1 MNKLFAAATLAVFS
15 SVIAAAQVPA
25 NTAWVRVV
33 HAASDAPAVDVLAN
47 GSLVFQG
54 IRFKGFTEYTPV
66 PAASYTFAVNVSG
79 TNTTVMSIG
88 PTQLL
93 SGHAYTF
100 FAFGKLADGT
110 LQLMGAGDEVDAP
123 GMGQAKVRVVHGA
136 STAPAVD
143 VYITTPYAPLTGSP
157 VLTRVPFPLAS
168 GYLTVPA
175 GVYQAR
181 VTVAGTKTVA
191 IDSGRLLILGNTT
204 RTVVALDPA
213 AKDGSFELLVLPDV
227 N

>member
-1 MNKLFAAATLAVFS
+1 MKNVFLTAALTLMSATAIFAQ
-15 SVIAAAQVPA
+15 IPA

-47 GSLVFQG
+47 GSVVFQSLK
-54 IRFKGFTEYTPV
+54 FKNFTEYTPV

-79 TNTTVMSIG
+79 TSTTVMSLG
-88 PTQLL
+88 PIALQ
-93 SGHAYTF
+93 GGNAYTF

-110 LQLMGAGDEVDAP
+110 LALMGAGDDVAAP
-123 GMGQAKVRVVHGA
+123 GMGSAKIRVVHGA

-143 VYITTPYAPLTGSP
+143 VYATAPYAPLTGQP
-157 VLTRVPFPLAS
+157 ALMRVPFPLAS

-181 VTVAGTKTVA
+181 VTVTGTRNVA
-191 IDSGRLLILGNTT
+191 IDSGRLPIASNTI
-204 RTVVALDPA
+204 RTVVALDPSTR
-213 AKDGSFELLVLPDV
+213 DGGFELLVLPDL

>member
-1 MNKLFAAATLAVFS
+1 MKKLLMAATFAVLTS
-15 SVIAAAQVPA
+15 IAALAQIPS

-47 GSLVFQG
+47 GAVVFQG
-54 IRFKGFTEYTPV
+54 IKFKGFTEYTPV
-66 PAASYTFAVNVSG
+66 PAATYSLAVNVSG
-79 TNTTVMSIG
+79 TGTTVMTLG
-88 PTQLL
+88 PTPLQG
-93 SGHAYTF
+93 GHAYTF

-123 GMGQAKVRVVHGA
+123 GMGMAKIRVVHGA

-143 VYITTPYAPLTGSP
+143 VYATTPYAPLPGAPALS
-157 VLTRVPFPLAS
+157 RVPFPLAS

-191 IDSGRLLILGNTT
+191 IDSGRLPLTGNTT
-204 RTVVALDPA
+204 RTVIALDPA
-213 AKDGSFELLVLPDV
+213 TKDGGFELLVLPDV